1 MLLTWAVLTGRV
13 YVVAWPSPKAASRA
27 DASPAPE
34 PYGRESE
41 ELPEGPQRT
50 LSRRRSTLDE
60 PEEET
65 GGDAPS
71 ERGSILP
78 TDLSGAAGQAFRDPK
93 SKRLL
98 LRDGAYW
105 SEPDPYGFKVRGPSY
120 LMDKVKVPCGPA
132 LFHLLDCDLFDI
144 DEPQPHMARH
154 LKDRMASLWA
164 ESGLLVEGKRPYT
177 MIVQLQVPGPPYK
190 SFCMYLGL
198 PDRAAIFEAD
208 TPFGH
213 VAKRFFEP
221 ITSPGGEGG
230 GQFAT
235 NDKLHK
241 WRNNTFKL
249 IPRCVNAPFVVKRA
263 VGEVPTLLGNKIQ
276 QFYFAPPDGDYF
288 EVDCNIASSRIAQYT
303 IGLAIDRASVVI
315 ADLAFLLQGGAP
327 AELPEALI
335 GAVRIEHIFM
345 RDATKLDLSKSTSPP

>member
-1 MLLTWAVLTGRV
+1 MIRLDAAALDGAISIASTQQGQCATAVLV
-13 YVVAWPSPKAASRA
+13 
-27 DASPAPE
+27 
-34 PYGRESE
+34 
-41 ELPEGPQRT
+41 
-50 LSRRRSTLDE
+50 
-60 PEEET
+60 
-65 GGDAPS
+65 
-71 ERGSILP
+71 
-78 TDLSGAAGQAFRDPK
+78 

-154 LKDRMASLWA
+154 LKDRMAALWA

-177 MIVQLQVPGPPYK
+177 MIVQLQVRP
-190 SFCMYLGL
+190 
-198 PDRAAIFEAD
+198 
-208 TPFGH
+208 TP
-213 VAKRFFEP
+213 
-221 ITSPGGEGG
+221 
-230 GQFAT
+230 
-235 NDKLHK
+235 
-241 WRNNTFKL
+241 
-249 IPRCVNAPFVVKRA
+249 PFVVERA

-303 IGLAIDRASVVI
+303 IGLAIDPR
-315 ADLAFLLQGGAP
+315 GGAP
-327 AELPEALI
+327 AELPGALI
-335 GAVRIEHIFM
+335 GAVRIEHIVM